1 MRKNLNIKFALI
13 FTTVLFFLFIVIL
26 ITGQFLAKTFTR
38 EYVKDDVL
46 NTHNVM
52 QNEVL
57 DIFEEINYGYTR
69 IIQNENVSDF
79 FSSIE
84 VNQLEFKQIIDSSS
98 LSKDYVNVVL
108 SIDNVFYNYNDN
120 YDLPRKS
127 FVKEIVEGNG
137 NSLYLGEIDNVS
149 GYLMIGRH
157 GQYNNTPYA
166 IVFYINLVSLNN
178 ICKIIDNNV
187 GHTYIITN
195 DYLMVATSNIN
206 QVGKT
211 IYLGS
216 NSKLED
222 NYINIQ
228 KIDGSEKL
236 ITITKL
242 NNQYS
247 LDLYLISILDNS
259 ILQKDLTRL
268 SLVLVVIAII
278 TFVIVILLAIN
289 LANKT
294 VKPIKALSKAISS
307 VDFSEK
313 RNLLNIGQKDDE
325 IYELEKNYERML
337 ERLYKLM
344 DENKINMDTQRKLE
358 IEALTMQIN
367 PHFLYNTLDAI
378 AWMAKIKEQTEIE
391 NLVINLAKFFRLS
404 LHKGNKYIY
413 IKEEVELIE
422 HFLEIEKVRFPNV
435 INYICDIPEEIG
447 NYKTLKLILQPI
459 IENAIKHGF
468 SENDGAGTIII
479 KAYFDNDDII
489 LEVKDDGCG
498 FVVQDDFFEPKA
510 NTRNGYGL
518 YNVNT
523 RIKLEYGEKYGLKI
537 FSSVGIGTTVTVRIK
552 KVV

>member
-84 VNQLEFKQIIDSSS
+84 VNHLEFKQIIDSSS